1 MNNNILDF
9 FISLYNTELYP
20 ENSILM
26 PAIPV
31 QKIILI
37 EYRPYA
43 SSTLRIHHTEI
54 NNYSIDEINL
64 IAKNIGKTLLDIDI
78 DIDNAIADGIVIG
91 RENGYFNYKSKLI
104 NYNILATKNSHDGID
119 INISFSS

>member
-9 FISLYNTELYP
+9 FISLYNTKLYP
-20 ENSILM
+20 ENYILM
-26 PAIPV
+26 PAIPP

-37 EYRPYA
+37 EYRPHTG
-43 SSTLRIHHTEI
+43 SKLRVYHQEI
-54 NNYSIDEINL
+54 ENYSTDEINL
-64 IAKNIGKTLLDIDI
+64 IAKNLGTTLLNI
-78 DIDNAIADGIVIG
+78 DIDNTTTNESVIG
-91 RENGYFNYKSKLI
+91 RENGYFNYKNKLI

>member
-9 FISLYNTELYP
+9 FISLYNTKLYP

-26 PAIPV
+26 PAIPP

-37 EYRPYA
+37 EYRPHTG
-43 SSTLRIHHTEI
+43 SKLRVYHQEI
-54 NNYSIDEINL
+54 ENYSTDEINL
-64 IAKNIGKTLLDIDI
+64 IAKNLGTTLLNIDI
-78 DIDNAIADGIVIG
+78 DIDNTTTNESVIG

-104 NYNILATKNSHDGID
+104 NYNILATQTADNGID
-119 INISFSS
+119 INISLS

>member
-9 FISLYNTELYP
+9 FISFYNTKLYP

-26 PAIPV
+26 PAIPP

-37 EYRPYA
+37 EYRPHTG
-43 SSTLRIHHTEI
+43 SKLRVYHQEI
-54 NNYSIDEINL
+54 ENYSTDEINL
-64 IAKNIGKTLLDIDI
+64 IAKNLGTTLLNI
-78 DIDNAIADGIVIG
+78 DIDNTTTNESVIG

-104 NYNILATKNSHDGID
+104 NYNILATQTADNGID
-119 INISFSS
+119 INISLS

>member
-9 FISLYNTELYP
+9 FISLYNTKLYP

-26 PAIPV
+26 PAIPP

-37 EYRPYA
+37 EYRPHTG
-43 SSTLRIHHTEI
+43 SKLRVYQQEI
-54 NNYSIDEINL
+54 ENYSTDEINL
-64 IAKNIGKTLLDIDI
+64 IAKNLGTTLLNI
-78 DIDNAIADGIVIG
+78 DIDNTTTNESVIG

-104 NYNILATKNSHDGID
+104 NYNILATQTADNGID
-119 INISFSS
+119 INISLS

>member
-9 FISLYNTELYP
+9 FISLYNTKLYP

-43 SSTLRIHHTEI
+43 SSKLRIHHTEI

-64 IAKNIGKTLLDIDI
+64 IAKNIGTTLLKI
-78 DIDNAIADGIVIG
+78 DIDNTIVDGIVIG

>member
-9 FISLYNTELYP
+9 FISLYNTKLYP

-26 PAIPV
+26 PAIPP

-37 EYRPYA
+37 EYRPHTG
-43 SSTLRIHHTEI
+43 SKLRVYHQEI
-54 NNYSIDEINL
+54 ENYSTDEINL
-64 IAKNIGKTLLDIDI
+64 IAKNLGTTLLNI
-78 DIDNAIADGIVIG
+78 DIDNTTTNESVIG

-104 NYNILATKNSHDGID
+104 NYNILATQTADNGID
-119 INISFSS
+119 INIYLS

>member
-9 FISLYNTELYP
+9 FISLYNTKLYP

-26 PAIPV
+26 PTIPP

-37 EYRPYA
+37 EYRPHTG
-43 SSTLRIHHTEI
+43 SKLRVYHQEI
-54 NNYSIDEINL
+54 ENYSTDEINL
-64 IAKNIGKTLLDIDI
+64 IAKNLGTTLLNI
-78 DIDNAIADGIVIG
+78 DIDNTTTNESVIG

-104 NYNILATKNSHDGID
+104 NYNILATQTADNGID
-119 INISFSS
+119 INISLS

>member
-9 FISLYNTELYP
+9 FISLYNTKLYP

-26 PAIPV
+26 PAIPP

-37 EYRPYA
+37 EYRPHTG
-43 SSTLRIHHTEI
+43 SKLRVYHQEI
-54 NNYSIDEINL
+54 ENYSTDEINL
-64 IAKNIGKTLLDIDI
+64 IAKNLGTTLLNIY
-78 DIDNAIADGIVIG
+78 IDNTTTNESVIG

-104 NYNILATKNSHDGID
+104 NYNILATQTADNGID
-119 INISFSS
+119 INISLS

>member
-9 FISLYNTELYP
+9 FISLYNTKLYP

-26 PAIPV
+26 PAIPP

-37 EYRPYA
+37 EYRPHA
-43 SSTLRIHHTEI
+43 SSKLRIHHTEI

-64 IAKNIGKTLLDIDI
+64 IAKNIGTTLLKI
-78 DIDNAIADGIVIG
+78 DIDNTIADGIVIG

-104 NYNILATKNSHDGID
+104 NYNILATKNNHDGID

>member
-43 SSTLRIHHTEI
+43 SSKLRIHHTEI

-78 DIDNAIADGIVIG
+78 DNAIADRIVIG

>member
-9 FISLYNTELYP
+9 FISLYNTKLYP

-26 PAIPV
+26 PAIPP

-37 EYRPYA
+37 EYRPHTG
-43 SSTLRIHHTEI
+43 SKLRVYHQEI
-54 NNYSIDEINL
+54 ENYSTDEINL
-64 IAKNIGKTLLDIDI
+64 IAKNLGTTLLNI
-78 DIDNAIADGIVIG
+78 DIDNTTTNESVIG
-91 RENGYFNYKSKLI
+91 RENGYFNYKNKLI

>member
-9 FISLYNTELYP
+9 FISLYNTKLYP

-26 PAIPV
+26 PAIPP

-37 EYRPYA
+37 EYRPHT
-43 SSTLRIHHTEI
+43 SSKLRVYHQEI
-54 NNYSIDEINL
+54 ENYSTDEINL
-64 IAKNIGKTLLDIDI
+64 IAKNLGTTLLNI
-78 DIDNAIADGIVIG
+78 DIDNTTTNESVIG
-91 RENGYFNYKSKLI
+91 RENGYFNYKNKLI

>member
-9 FISLYNTELYP
+9 FISLYNTKLYP

-26 PAIPV
+26 PAIPP

-37 EYRPYA
+37 EYRPHTG
-43 SSTLRIHHTEI
+43 SKLRVYHQEI
-54 NNYSIDEINL
+54 ENYSTDEINL
-64 IAKNIGKTLLDIDI
+64 IAKNLGTTLLNI
-78 DIDNAIADGIVIG
+78 DIDNTTTNESVIG

-104 NYNILATKNSHDGID
+104 NYNILATQNADNGID
-119 INISFSS
+119 INISLS

>member
-9 FISLYNTELYP
+9 FISLYNTKLYP

-26 PAIPV
+26 PAIPP

-37 EYRPYA
+37 EYRPHTG
-43 SSTLRIHHTEI
+43 SKLRVYHQEI
-54 NNYSIDEINL
+54 ENYSTDEINL
-64 IAKNIGKTLLDIDI
+64 IAKNLGTTLLNI
-78 DIDNAIADGIVIG
+78 DIDNTTTNESVIG
-91 RENGYFNYKSKLI
+91 RENGYFNYKNKLI
-104 NYNILATKNSHDGID
+104 NYNILATKNSHDSID

>member
-9 FISLYNTELYP
+9 FISLYNTNLYP

-37 EYRPYA
+37 EYRPHA
-43 SSTLRIHHTEI
+43 SSKLRIHHTEI

-64 IAKNIGKTLLDIDI
+64 IAKNIGTTLLKI
-78 DIDNAIADGIVIG
+78 DIDNTTTDKSVIG
-91 RENGYFNYKSKLI
+91 RESGYFNYKSKLI
-104 NYNILATKNSHDGID
+104 NYNILATQTTDNGVD
-119 INISFSS
+119 INISLS

>member
-9 FISLYNTELYP
+9 FISLYNTKLYP

-26 PAIPV
+26 PAISP

-37 EYRPYA
+37 EYRPHTG
-43 SSTLRIHHTEI
+43 SKLRVYHQEI
-54 NNYSIDEINL
+54 ENYSTDEINL
-64 IAKNIGKTLLDIDI
+64 IAKNLGTTLLNI
-78 DIDNAIADGIVIG
+78 DIDNTTTNESVIG

-104 NYNILATKNSHDGID
+104 NYNILATQTADNGID
-119 INISFSS
+119 INISLS

>member
-9 FISLYNTELYP
+9 FISLYNTKLYP

-26 PAIPV
+26 PAIPP

-37 EYRPYA
+37 EYRPHTD
-43 SSTLRIHHTEI
+43 SKLRVYHQEI
-54 NNYSIDEINL
+54 ENYSTDEINL
-64 IAKNIGKTLLDIDI
+64 IAKNLGTTLLNI
-78 DIDNAIADGIVIG
+78 DIDNTTTNESVIG

-104 NYNILATKNSHDGID
+104 NYNILATQTADNGID
-119 INISFSS
+119 INISLS

>member
-43 SSTLRIHHTEI
+43 SSKLRIHHTEI

-64 IAKNIGKTLLDIDI
+64 IAKNIGKTLL

-104 NYNILATKNSHDGID
+104 NYNILATKNSNNGID

>member
-9 FISLYNTELYP
+9 FISLYNTKLYP

-37 EYRPYA
+37 EYRPHTG
-43 SSTLRIHHTEI
+43 SKLRVYHQEI
-54 NNYSIDEINL
+54 ENYSTDEINL
-64 IAKNIGKTLLDIDI
+64 IAKNLGTTLLNI
-78 DIDNAIADGIVIG
+78 DIDNTTTNESVIG

-104 NYNILATKNSHDGID
+104 NYNILATQTADNGID
-119 INISFSS
+119 INISLS

>member
-9 FISLYNTELYP
+9 FISLYNTKLYP

-43 SSTLRIHHTEI
+43 SSKLRIHHTEI

-64 IAKNIGKTLLDIDI
+64 IAKNIGTTLLKI
-78 DIDNAIADGIVIG
+78 DIDNTIVDGIVIG
-91 RENGYFNYKSKLI
+91 RENGYFNYKNKLI